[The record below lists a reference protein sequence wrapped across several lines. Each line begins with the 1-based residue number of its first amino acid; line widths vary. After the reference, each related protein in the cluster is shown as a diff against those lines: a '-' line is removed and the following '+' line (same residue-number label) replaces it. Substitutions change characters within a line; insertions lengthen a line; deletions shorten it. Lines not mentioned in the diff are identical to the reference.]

1 MPIYQNYKK
10 KYFLNNNYNSKN
22 LKPMEKSKIVC
33 GKKYGL
39 PFEYLMTDIYSGCL
53 NLESVCYGNCTAAQ
67 FWLKKGY
74 DFGKRVLNDFDS
86 CLFESS
92 IKDLPSKQKWI
103 RQGWVSD
110 CSFSNESWEL
120 TAHISDI
127 LLKYDISLLIIT
139 KIHKMPS
146 KKTMEKLAKNK
157 TEIRVSLSALDTKV
171 QLEKRLK
178 FLTEYKNMGGISIP
192 YLMSSKYKNNILKDN
207 QEYIINYIVENNFIA
222 GEHPLRIEKDNPLF
236 SELEND
242 GFYHPLYKNQY
253 WFGRILNRIEN
264 FVLPPPTH
272 LREDYSL
279 KFNNLTDF
287 QNYFDKT
294 IIKNNL
300 PTYYELKE
308 NKYTKEMFDHAAY
321 NTKKYK

>member
-1 MPIYQNYKK
+1 MLTYQNYNK
-10 KYFLNNNYNSKN
+10 KYSLISNYNLKN

-53 NLESVCYGNCTAAQ
+53 NLNNVCYGNCTAAQ

-74 DFGKRVLNDFDS
+74 NFGKRVLNDFDL
-86 CLFESS
+86 CLFENAVNE
-92 IKDLPSKQKWI
+92 LPANQKWI

-110 CSFSNESWEL
+110 CSFSDKSWEL
-120 TAHISDI
+120 IALISDI
-127 LLKYDISLLIIT
+127 LFKHEISLLIIT
-139 KIHKMPS
+139 KIHKLPS
-146 KKTMEKLAKNK
+146 KKIMQKLANNK
-157 TEIRVSLSALDTKV
+157 TEIRVSLSALDTKF
-171 QLEKRLK
+171 QQEKRLK
-178 FLTEYKNMGGISIP
+178 FLIDYKNMGGIAVP
-192 YLMSSKYKNNILKDN
+192 YLMTTKYKNKILKNN
-207 QEYIINYIVENNFIA
+207 QEYIINYIIENDFIA

-236 SELEND
+236 YELEND

-253 WFGRILNRIEN
+253 WFGRILDNIEN

-272 LREDYSL
+272 LKENYNL

-287 QNYFDKT
+287 KNNFDKS

-300 PTYYELKE
+300 PTYYELKS

-321 NTKKYK
+321 NTQKYK